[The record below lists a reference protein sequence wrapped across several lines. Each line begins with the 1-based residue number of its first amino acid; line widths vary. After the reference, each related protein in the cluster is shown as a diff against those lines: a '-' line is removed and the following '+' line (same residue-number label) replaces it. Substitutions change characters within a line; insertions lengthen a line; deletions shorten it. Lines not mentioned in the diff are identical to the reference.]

1 MHALLPITVMPHTH
15 TPTIHQAN
23 TLAMAVYLLSKNKDK
38 EAKLI
43 AEIDRLKGTQMP
55 GQDELKA
62 YEYVEA
68 VVKEALRLH
77 GPVNSTN
84 RTCKQTTVISG
95 KYKIYEGDSVF
106 FGIRAMHY
114 DPKYFSDPEAFM
126 PERFM
131 PTQHPDLAAKQN
143 VKAFLPFGIGPRM
156 CVASQF
162 AMTEAKL
169 ALITLYSR
177 YSFTL
182 KEGYELKTKMK
193 ATVSPVGGV
202 PVHVHLRKKP

>member
-1 MHALLPITVMPHTH
+1 MRPGWQGYETTMNLLS
-15 TPTIHQAN
+15 
-23 TLAMAVYLLSKNKDK
+23 MAVYLLSKNKDK

-77 GPVNSTN
+77 GPVPLTD
-84 RTCKQTTVISG
+84 RVAGEDAVIGG
-95 KYKIYEGDSVF
+95 KYNIYKGDVIHF
-106 FGIRAMHY
+106 ALRNLQLDAKNFPT
-114 DPKYFSDPEAFM
+114 DPLAFE
-126 PERFM
+126 PERFI
-131 PTQHPDLAAKQN
+131 PGSEVAKTQN
-143 VKAFLPFGIGPRM
+143 IKAWNPWGLGPRM
-156 CVASQF
+156 CVASNF
-162 AMTEAKL
+162 ALTEAML

-182 KEGYELKTKMK
+182 KEGYELKTTMA
-193 ATVSPVGGV
+193 ATISPVGGV
-202 PVHVHLRKKP
+202 PVHVHRR